1 MPKPSPIPDYMKRVP
16 GRKAP
21 YEIALEEEEAAALR
35 ARSNPVIRDGGT
47 CFRDSL
53 QHRWTSADHYS
64 GVCTDFQY
72 RPPRPNEPS
81 LPERPLEFSTF

>member
-21 YEIALEEEEAAALR
+21 YEIALEKEEAAARKAR
-35 ARSNPVIRDGGT
+35 ANPVIRDGGT
-47 CFRDSL
+47 YFRPNPVQYRL
-53 QHRWTSADHYS
+53 MFLPA
-64 GVCTDFQY
+64 DFQY
-72 RPPRPNEPS
+72 RLPRPNEPS

>member
-53 QHRWTSADHYS
+53 QHR
-64 GVCTDFQY
+64 
-72 RPPRPNEPS
+72 
-81 LPERPLEFSTF
+81 